1 MNGREVTILLVDDD
15 DGDTKMVE
23 RAFRKAGIANPLIR
37 AVDGVDALQMLRGE
51 NGMPPLRRPHLL
63 LVDINMPRMDGL
75 SLIKALR
82 ADAKLKSTIAFMLTT
97 SKHDEDKETAY
108 GLNVAGYIVKEN
120 AGQGFLELVHL
131 IGGFSRIVELP

>member
-23 RAFRKAGIANPLIR
+23 RAFRKAGIPNPLMR

-51 NGMPPLRRPHLL
+51 NNMTPVRRPYLL

-75 SLIKALR
+75 SLIRALR

-108 GLNVAGYIVKEN
+108 GLNVAGYFVKEN
-120 AGQGFLELVHL
+120 AGQGFLELVNL
-131 IGGFSRIVELP
+131 IGGFSRIAELP

>member
-1 MNGREVTILLVDDD
+1 
-15 DGDTKMVE
+15 MVE
-23 RAFRKAGIANPLIR
+23 RAFRKAGIPNPLMR

-51 NGMPPLRRPHLL
+51 NNMTPVRRPYLL

-75 SLIKALR
+75 SLIRALR

-108 GLNVAGYIVKEN
+108 GLNVAGYFVKEN
-120 AGQGFLELVHL
+120 AGQGFLELVNL
-131 IGGFSRIVELP
+131 IGGFSRIAELP